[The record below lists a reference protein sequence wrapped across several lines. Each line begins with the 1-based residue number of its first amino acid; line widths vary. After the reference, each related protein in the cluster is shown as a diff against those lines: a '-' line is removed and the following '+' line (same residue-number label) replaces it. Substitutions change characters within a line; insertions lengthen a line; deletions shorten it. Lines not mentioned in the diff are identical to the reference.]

1 MSDTGSTPVLN
12 KQDFEQHLNADFV
25 VQQTEKEQIMTLV
38 EVSSINSDI
47 TDRGQADPF
56 SLVFQS
62 QSSEVCEQGIYTL
75 AKEGFESVDLFL
87 VPINADDVSVQYEA
101 VFT

>member
-38 EVSSINSDI
+38 EVSSIN
-47 TDRGQADPF
+47 
-56 SLVFQS
+56 
-62 QSSEVCEQGIYTL
+62 
-75 AKEGFESVDLFL
+75 
-87 VPINADDVSVQYEA
+87 
-101 VFT
+101 